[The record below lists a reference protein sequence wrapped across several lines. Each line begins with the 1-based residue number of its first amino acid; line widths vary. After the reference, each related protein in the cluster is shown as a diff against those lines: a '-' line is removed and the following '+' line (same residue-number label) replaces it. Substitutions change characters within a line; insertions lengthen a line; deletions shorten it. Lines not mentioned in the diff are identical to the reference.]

1 MSGDL
6 LQITDENFQS
16 EVIGSDL
23 PVLVDFWA
31 PWCGPCRM
39 LGPVID
45 KLVVQYQGKLKVGKL
60 NTDESPDIASKYNI
74 SAIPTLL
81 LFKNGEIVEHI
92 VGLRSREEL
101 SRLIEQYL

>member
-6 LQITDENFQS
+6 VQITDENFQS
-16 EVIGSDL
+16 EVISSEL

-39 LGPVID
+39 LGPVVD
-45 KLVVQYQGKLKVGKL
+45 KLAVQYQGKLKVGKL
-60 NTDESPDIASKYNI
+60 NTDESPDIASRYNI
-74 SAIPTLL
+74 SAIPTVL
-81 LFKNGEIVEHI
+81 LFKDGEIVEQV

-101 SRLIEQYL
+101 SRLIEQYI